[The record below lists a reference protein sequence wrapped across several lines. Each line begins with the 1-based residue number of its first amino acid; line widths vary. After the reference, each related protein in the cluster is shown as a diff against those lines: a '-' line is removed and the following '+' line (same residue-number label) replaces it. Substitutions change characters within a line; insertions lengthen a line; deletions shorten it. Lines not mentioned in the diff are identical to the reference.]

1 MPIIAA
7 NFTTQ
12 QEARSALSDLEK
24 HGIAP
29 VRMNLIQP
37 NDNKGFERD
46 HRPTRAAALRGA
58 VVGVI
63 FGVAVFGLLLWIAGV
78 NLFEL
83 RYMALYLSGIAI
95 SAALWAAVLAFWNM
109 GVSHDEALLYEEAR
123 DKQSVIAAIEVVD
136 PAEELVIHTL
146 ESHGARDIRSGTWQ
160 PRGWSHTHPSYVTT
174 V

>member
-37 NDNKGFERD
+37 NDNKGFERE

-78 NLFEL
+78 
-83 RYMALYLSGIAI
+83 YLSGIAI